1 MAPRGSSAS
10 KKFTV
15 ICVMA
20 SVAGFLGSSRWYF
33 MGDATALQAALSLVG
48 FASLLLV
55 AAFELD
61 VVPERF
67 LEYKLDVTAYLI
79 GQLEMY
85 VQYIIPSSSIVLQ
98 SCVNSKTVTL

>member
-1 MAPRGSSAS
+1 
-10 KKFTV
+10 
-15 ICVMA
+15 MA

-85 VQYIIPSSSIVLQ
+85 ALYIIPSSSIVLQ
-98 SCVNSKTVTL
+98 SCVNSKTVMLLYLYVWRMSV

>member
-1 MAPRGSSAS
+1 
-10 KKFTV
+10 
-15 ICVMA
+15 MA

-33 MGDATALQAALSLVG
+33 MGDATFLQAALSLVG

-85 VQYIIPSSSIVLQ
+85 ALTFIYPTIRQLIFTCTIRALY
-98 SCVNSKTVTL
+98 TL